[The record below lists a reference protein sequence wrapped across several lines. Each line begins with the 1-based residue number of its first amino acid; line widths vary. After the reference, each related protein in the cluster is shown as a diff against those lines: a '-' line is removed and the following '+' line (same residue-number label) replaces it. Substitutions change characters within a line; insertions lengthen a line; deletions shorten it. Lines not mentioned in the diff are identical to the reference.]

1 MLTQVDADK
10 MLATPKFV
18 IDKGE
23 PCTTFHLD
31 LVKNKRYRLYLT
43 PAVSIDC
50 PKEYLLDIKI
60 SPKFRTKITLHTQD
74 NKSHFCLFRLDLNGP
89 RHQNSEVVTPNVPAK
104 FIPYAG
110 KSIDGSHVHYH
121 VEGYGTADWAI
132 PVEFDD
138 FPAKVLTKKN
148 YTKEFGDILNALTDV
163 INLQTKLTFESELM
177 YGMD

>member
-1 MLTQVDADK
+1 M
-10 MLATPKFV
+10 
-18 IDKGE
+18 
-23 PCTTFHLD
+23 
-31 LVKNKRYRLYLT
+31 
-43 PAVSIDC
+43 
-50 PKEYLLDIKI
+50 
-60 SPKFRTKITLHTQD
+60 
-74 NKSHFCLFRLDLNGP
+74 
-89 RHQNSEVVTPNVPAK
+89 VTPNVPAK

-163 INLQTKLTFESELM
+163 INLQTKLTVESELM